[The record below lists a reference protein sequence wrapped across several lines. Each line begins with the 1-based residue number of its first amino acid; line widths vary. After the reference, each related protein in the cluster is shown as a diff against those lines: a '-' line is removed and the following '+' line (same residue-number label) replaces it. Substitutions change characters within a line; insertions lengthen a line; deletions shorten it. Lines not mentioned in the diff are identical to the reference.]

1 MSMIINTNTFSMYAQ
16 SNMDR
21 IQTAQQ
27 TTMERLSSGQRINQA
42 TDDAYGIA
50 LSDQYEAKINGAA
63 QGKVNANNGI
73 SLLQVADGAMDN
85 IADALQRM
93 RELSLQSASGTYN
106 GGNREQIQQEFKALQ
121 DEISRIVDATTFDG
135 VHILNRPLDGAEKL
149 HFQVGNDAAGATTS
163 GYFQSAPLEIEN
175 WGGVT
180 LVGGAAGPNDTAGSY
195 TGLEL
200 STAVGNDTM
209 LTTTATATFSLK
221 VDNGSAVSV
230 EIPAG
235 NKSHTQWAEAL
246 ESAING
252 TAALAEQ
259 GRSVEVSYSD
269 EENRFLI
276 HSTMLGEGSSVKLSS
291 PNETAVLG
299 FGLSSFGSTT
309 SGTGVGTAASLTGT
323 SVSNGFGTIDLSEE
337 ATFAVNVDGV
347 QSDRITLQPQNGL
360 LKTEWA
366 AVLQNSIN
374 TDPQIASAGKSITV
388 AYDQATDSYTMTTD
402 STGNQ
407 SSISLSYV
415 SDEMASLGFRNTS
428 QAEVITLEGLSEAE
442 RQITFTIDGE
452 EQPTITLP
460 AVAKRPQE
468 WVEYLQQQLPEATIS
483 YDETLQQIQM
493 DSMSDGYGSIVHF
506 EGGVAALGLT
516 TEGETFKGYGD
527 INKVSVTHFDLDD
540 EAGAL
545 GALLQG
551 SETIAL
557 QSSAQGMLE
566 KIDQAVGYINE
577 ARSEVGAVQNR
588 LDRLVQQIEK
598 QGTDYQQARSYI
610 VDADFAAES
619 AAMAKNDILKQVAT
633 AMMAQAN
640 QLPKQMLQLFK

>member
-121 DEISRIVDATTFDG
+121 DEISRIVDVTTFDG